1 MIDPPLRCR
10 LDDAVREID
19 FVCMEEL
26 GLAAE
31 RLATAQF
38 GMSESD
44 LVAHTARVLGFRMVT
59 AKIKA
64 RVTIAIQ
71 RQIEN
76 GKLASDATGLIK
88 AMR

>member
-1 MIDPPLRCR
+1 
-10 LDDAVREID
+10 
-19 FVCMEEL
+19 
-26 GLAAE
+26 
-31 RLATAQF
+31 
-38 GMSESD
+38 MSESD